1 MPTSAA
7 TRCNLCR
14 GPMLTIRGGDAVACP
29 HCDAPCHRGGNCAD
43 CTSVNRATPEH
54 GE

>member
-7 TRCNLCR
+7 TRCNLCG
-14 GPMLTIRGGDAVACP
+14 GPLLTIRAGSVVACA
-29 HCDAPCHRGGNCAD
+29 HCDAPCNRGGRCSD
-43 CTSVNRATPEH
+43 CVSVNRATPEH